1 MITPPR
7 TIADLV
13 FVGFNSQVVALD
25 RYSGEKIWTWKSPQG
40 KGYVAVLA
48 EHDRL
53 VVSVQGYMY
62 CLDPQFG
69 QEVWRNPLEGMGTG
83 VPCLASANAIGWNTA
98 VLSAAAESAHQQEA
112 AASSAAAT

>member
-48 EHDRL
+48 EHDR
-53 VVSVQGYMY
+53 
-62 CLDPQFG
+62 
-69 QEVWRNPLEGMGTG
+69 RR
-83 VPCLASANAIGWNTA
+83 
-98 VLSAAAESAHQQEA
+98 
-112 AASSAAAT
+112 